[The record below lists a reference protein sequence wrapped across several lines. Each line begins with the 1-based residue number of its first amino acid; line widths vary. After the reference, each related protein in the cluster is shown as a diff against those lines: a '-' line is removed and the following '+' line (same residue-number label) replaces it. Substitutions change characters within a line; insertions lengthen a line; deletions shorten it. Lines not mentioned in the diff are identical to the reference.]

1 MKEKEIKWEGEREE
15 RQEEWG
21 EGSQVRRRKEGKV
34 IIDTITD
41 LHVLIT
47 IFINTITGITSVEIA
62 TAVNRRSQ

>member
-1 MKEKEIKWEGEREE
+1 M
-15 RQEEWG
+15 
-21 EGSQVRRRKEGKV
+21 RRRKEGKV